1 MIISLMYTPRS
12 YCSVGFDATGHPEN
26 SSSIILY
33 FFRDVIDVYIMYN
46 INVAIKDNINGNNV
60 IV

>member
-1 MIISLMYTPRS
+1 MYTPRS